1 MDTRGTTR
9 NAKASALSWI
19 GRPSSERPLQMLRMC
34 SSRRRPLRTSY
45 SIDGLS
51 SCERLRAVVS
61 LPSTSSL
68 IGNFMVEGGADIT
81 AAAAAAGR
89 ITKRA
94 LGVPL
99 QLRSSL
105 FVGGGWAH
113 VWNCINALECLRE
126 VEALRRRTSTWL
138 VWVGVCVC
146 VLHHAS

>member
-81 AAAAAAGR
+81 AAAAAAAGR
-89 ITKRA
+89 GLADSIERVHAREADQRGWGALSISLGLAKRDR
-94 LGVPL
+94 GIS
-99 QLRSSL
+99 RRM
-105 FVGGGWAH
+105 
-113 VWNCINALECLRE
+113 C
-126 VEALRRRTSTWL
+126 VEL
-138 VWVGVCVC
+138 
-146 VLHHAS
+146 

>member
-1 MDTRGTTR
+1 VDTRGTTR

-89 ITKRA
+89 GLADSIDRVHAREADQRGWGALSISLGLTKRDR
-94 LGVPL
+94 GI
-99 QLRSSL
+99 S
-105 FVGGGWAH
+105 
-113 VWNCINALECLRE
+113 
-126 VEALRRRTSTWL
+126 RRM
-138 VWVGVCVC
+138 CV
-146 VLHHAS
+146 